1 MRKQIIPLLL
11 VLSVSLVIS
20 PAQAKQET
28 ITYEQLLSITGPQTV
43 HVLAKTDE
51 PNNIIGSNLTTKTT
65 WDLLIK
71 NDQGDYVKTDLKTN
85 MAQYDKMSLSERAHV
100 LQHGEIILTV
110 TIDESGQWTAQYGTQ
125 SGSGNR
131 DYYIFIVI
139 LVLCF
144 FSIFLPVRVKTA
156 HGYETKPSKSFAALA
171 FLTAFLPDKNCHRK
185 NR

>member
-51 PNNIIGSNLTTKTT
+51 PNDIIGSNLTTKTT

-71 NDQGDYVKTDLKTN
+71 NDQGDYVK
-85 MAQYDKMSLSERAHV
+85 R
-100 LQHGEIILTV
+100 HGSIRQ
-110 TIDESGQWTAQYGTQ
+110 DEPFREGTRITARR
-125 SGSGNR
+125 NH
-131 DYYIFIVI
+131 
-139 LVLCF
+139 
-144 FSIFLPVRVKTA
+144 P
-156 HGYETKPSKSFAALA
+156 HGDS
-171 FLTAFLPDKNCHRK
+171 R
-185 NR
+185 

>member
-20 PAQAKQET
+20 LAQAKQET

-51 PNNIIGSNLTTKTT
+51 PNDIIGSNLTTKTT

-71 NDQGDYVKTDLKTN
+71 NDQGDYVKTDLKIN

-100 LQHGEIILTV
+100 L
-110 TIDESGQWTAQYGTQ
+110 
-125 SGSGNR
+125 
-131 DYYIFIVI
+131 
-139 LVLCF
+139 
-144 FSIFLPVRVKTA
+144 
-156 HGYETKPSKSFAALA
+156 
-171 FLTAFLPDKNCHRK
+171 
-185 NR
+185 